1 MAATADPKITRAR
14 LLAWG
19 GRAARVGLFLLVTA
33 AGAWLGLLIGGRA
46 TADLGPVQTVIT
58 VNPRVLGHTVVDI
71 PPLGE
76 LDIDSHRGPLGL
88 SVTVQA
94 VDVTEARALLNDR
107 TSLESL
113 GDGLAEDLRAG
124 VVEATIR
131 GLLSAAV
138 GAAIAAAIAYRS
150 TRKAA
155 MSAGVTAGVLLAS
168 YATAWA
174 TYDPGSISEPRYSGI
189 LANAPQL
196 VGDARQIAENV
207 TAYGEQLGR
216 LVENVAQL
224 YSTTLA
230 LPSFEASDDTI
241 RVLHVSD
248 LHLNPSAW
256 PVIASVVQQFAIDV
270 VVDTGDIADHGT
282 PPENVYVD
290 EISGL
295 EVPYVY
301 VRGNHDSTATEAA
314 VAAEPNAVVLDGEV
328 AEVAG
333 IRFLGVPDPRFTP
346 DQHTRDPEGES
357 AVLRQ
362 STERLAD
369 AARAADPPVDVLAI
383 HDPTDAELLDG
394 TAPLVLAGH
403 THERREELLPEGTRL
418 MVQGSTGGAG
428 LRALEGEEPTPVTLT
443 VLYFD
448 QDTKDLAA
456 WDDITLGGL
465 GLTSAEIDRHVAE
478 RRTARRRTRSSRRRR
493 PESASRGR
501 HFGGR
506 AGQAVCFLRPR
517 RPRAVGR
524 AEHGAPSSS
533 SGPGHRPFKAAARV
547 RIPLGALLHPS
558 IG

>member
-1 MAATADPKITRAR
+1 MTATADPRITRAR

-19 GRAARVGLFLLVTA
+19 RRAARVGLFLLVTA
-33 AGAWLGLLIGGRA
+33 AGAWLGLLVGGRA

-94 VDVTEARALLNDR
+94 VDVAEARALLNDR

-155 MSAGVTAGVLLAS
+155 LSAGVTAGVLLAS

-248 LHLNPSAW
+248 LHLSPSAW

-282 PPENVYVD
+282 PAENVYVD

-295 EVPYVY
+295 GVPYVY
-301 VRGNHDSTATEAA
+301 IRGNHDSTATEAA
-314 VAAEPNAVVLDGEV
+314 VAAQPNAVVLDGEV

-346 DQHTRDPEGES
+346 DQDTRDPDGES

-362 STERLAD
+362 STLRLAD

-383 HDPTDAELLDG
+383 HDPSNAELLDG

-418 MVQGSTGGAG
+418 MVEGSTGGAG
-428 LRALEGEEPTPVTLT
+428 LRALEGEEPTPVTLS

-478 RRTARRRTRSSRRRR
+478 RENGEDTD
-493 PESASRGR
+493 P
-501 HFGGR
+501 
-506 AGQAVCFLRPR
+506 GQ
-517 RPRAVGR
+517 
-524 AEHGAPSSS
+524 PS
-533 SGPGHRPFKAAARV
+533 
-547 RIPLGALLHPS
+547 PS
-558 IG
+558 P

>member
-1 MAATADPKITRAR
+1 MTATADPKITRAR

-19 GRAARVGLFLLVTA
+19 RRAARVGLFLLVTA
-33 AGAWLGLLIGGRA
+33 AGAWLGLLVGGRA

-224 YSTTLA
+224 YPR
-230 LPSFEASDDTI
+230 PS
-241 RVLHVSD
+241 
-248 LHLNPSAW
+248 
-256 PVIASVVQQFAIDV
+256 
-270 VVDTGDIADHGT
+270 
-282 PPENVYVD
+282 PPK
-290 EISGL
+290 L
-295 EVPYVY
+295 
-301 VRGNHDSTATEAA
+301 
-314 VAAEPNAVVLDGEV
+314 
-328 AEVAG
+328 
-333 IRFLGVPDPRFTP
+333 
-346 DQHTRDPEGES
+346 
-357 AVLRQ
+357 
-362 STERLAD
+362 
-369 AARAADPPVDVLAI
+369 
-383 HDPTDAELLDG
+383 
-394 TAPLVLAGH
+394 
-403 THERREELLPEGTRL
+403 
-418 MVQGSTGGAG
+418 
-428 LRALEGEEPTPVTLT
+428 
-443 VLYFD
+443 
-448 QDTKDLAA
+448 
-456 WDDITLGGL
+456 
-465 GLTSAEIDRHVAE
+465 
-478 RRTARRRTRSSRRRR
+478 
-493 PESASRGR
+493 
-501 HFGGR
+501 
-506 AGQAVCFLRPR
+506 
-517 RPRAVGR
+517 
-524 AEHGAPSSS
+524 
-533 SGPGHRPFKAAARV
+533 
-547 RIPLGALLHPS
+547 
-558 IG
+558 